1 MEINF
6 VCKIIFV
13 RPEDNIWWLHKCW
26 VRVLVF
32 MSCESQF
39 SDVII
44 PVEVVS
50 LIGLSGQRDS
60 LSSLHLAF
68 RNRRYVTVLLTGT
81 LSQHLLDNV

>member
-13 RPEDNIWWLHKCW
+13 CPEDNIWWLYKCW
-26 VRVLVF
+26 IRVLVF